1 MKALSKITFIGLA
14 AIGVGI
20 GTQANLLSISEK
32 EINHYLET
40 RLADKVKL
48 QDKVGIPGLFQLNY
62 HLYNLQT
69 QIGQNN
75 DQKVEITGT
84 IDSVLVAKG
93 KKYDIQLLLKMD
105 TEPYYDAE
113 QGAIYLRNVRL
124 IDWQTNNEKYQT
136 ELQMFLPLLADGITS
151 ILNKS
156 PVYTLDENKTKEA
169 LVKKF
174 GKAIIVEQGALR
186 LETKIF

>member
-1 MKALSKITFIGLA
+1 MKALSKITLIGLA
-14 AIGVGI
+14 AIGIGV
-20 GTQANLLSISEK
+20 GTQANLLSVSEK

-62 HLYNLQT
+62 HLHNLQT

-75 DQKVEITGT
+75 DQKVEIAGT
-84 IDSVLVAKG
+84 IDSVLIAKG

-136 ELQMFLPLLADGITS
+136 ELQMFLPLLAEGITNV
-151 ILNKS
+151 LNKS

-174 GKAIIVEQGALR
+174 GKAIIVEKGALR